1 MDLSEEQSLGVTQ
14 IFIELQ
20 EKLKQNLKVSLLEN
34 IEKLSQVEIKARA
47 FAILGQVIREKT
59 YLSQSQKEITTIFDE
74 VFADVVTSVYL
85 AGCSLD
91 KPAQTLLRRVLEL
104 GVAIIYLWD
113 MPHQFWA
120 WKCHDKDLNFNEM
133 IDYLNSASYT
143 SFILGENYKKYTG
156 FSLEVDECK
165 KIYRTLSNTIH
176 GKISTFESVL
186 PDRFNHNSADWQKHL
201 DLVTK
206 VQNILLHL
214 WENRFSDS
222 FFELEKRLPSLSRL
236 Q

>member
-1 MDLSEEQSLGVTQ
+1 MDLSEEQSPGATQ

-20 EKLKQNLKVSLLEN
+20 EKLRQNLKVSLLEN

-47 FAILGQVIREKT
+47 FAILGQVIREKP

-113 MPHQFWA
+113 MPHQFWG

-133 IDYLNSASYT
+133 IDYLNSPSYK
-143 SFILGENYKKYTG
+143 SFILNENYKKSTG
-156 FSLEVDECK
+156 FLFEVEECK
-165 KIYRTLSNTIH
+165 KIYRILSNTIH

-186 PDRFNHNSADWQKHL
+186 PDRFNHNSVDWQKHL
-201 DLVTK
+201 DLVMQ

-222 FFELEKRLPSLSRL
+222 FFELEKKLPSLSRL